1 MIAFPRKERGSDQSG
16 RHIRVSNVPGRLS
29 MKRLLL
35 ASVAIAAAAAFAV
48 APAQAKKPYQMRIG
62 MVTINDS
69 NHLLAKAFK
78 RELEARA
85 PGRIEVS
92 VFPAAQLGKIPRQI
106 EGLQFGTQAAFHI
119 PPGFFL
125 GINKAFMV
133 SDAPGLFD
141 SIDHQTLAM
150 NHPSFRKKF
159 FTLADK
165 KGMVGNVVWG
175 AGDTSVATLR
185 PMKKLSDFRGR
196 KIRVLATPLERAVMA
211 KMGATGVPM
220 PYSEVLPALT
230 QKVIDGV
237 RSAVLV
243 MYPSKFYTAAKN
255 ITLTGMGHI
264 SCWQAL
270 STAWMKTLPADLRA
284 LIVQVGKEQT
294 IQASKWA
301 TELTA
306 SSEKAWAKVGTVH
319 RLPAADQAKLAE
331 LVAPIGNEILAND
344 PATKEM
350 YLLLKTAVAETRG
363 KPLSTVAEY
372 LK

>member
-1 MIAFPRKERGSDQSG
+1 
-16 RHIRVSNVPGRLS
+16 
-29 MKRLLL
+29 
-35 ASVAIAAAAAFAV
+35 
-48 APAQAKKPYQMRIG
+48 
-62 MVTINDS
+62 
-69 NHLLAKAFK
+69 
-78 RELEARA
+78 
-85 PGRIEVS
+85 
-92 VFPAAQLGKIPRQI
+92 
-106 EGLQFGTQAAFHI
+106 
-119 PPGFFL
+119 
-125 GINKAFMV
+125 
-133 SDAPGLFD
+133 
-141 SIDHQTLAM
+141 
-150 NHPSFRKKF
+150 
-159 FTLADK
+159 
-165 KGMVGNVVWG
+165 
-175 AGDTSVATLR
+175 
-185 PMKKLSDFRGR
+185 
-196 KIRVLATPLERAVMA
+196 
-211 KMGATGVPM
+211 
-220 PYSEVLPALT
+220 
-230 QKVIDGV
+230 
-237 RSAVLV
+237 

-350 YLLLKTAVAETRG
+350 YLLLKAAVAETRG